1 MVDRA
6 TAMSDFD
13 VGASDYGLR
22 YVFFGMGDGIVEA

>member
-6 TAMSDFD
+6 KTMSDFD

-22 YVFFGMGDGIVEA
+22 YVFFGMGNCLF